1 MASAGKDVRKES
13 RGRRA
18 TGKGIQVGE
27 RWPSRAI
34 EQIDEW
40 RHQQSDLPGRPEAIR
55 RLVEIGLMAKGD

>member
-1 MASAGKDVRKES
+1 VRKKS

-40 RHQQSDLPGRPEAIR
+40 RHLQSELPGRPEAVR